1 MVPLLSS
8 IDPDDHCRIGSL
20 EMLLESFR
28 FGFKDHCR
36 IGSLETTYEAV
47 LHNVRDHCR
56 IGSLEK

>member
-20 EMLLESFR
+20 ETLPSY
-28 FGFKDHCR
+28 C
-36 IGSLETTYEAV
+36 ETFF
-47 LHNVRDHCR
+47 LDHCR